1 MAGTKKANRQGQ
13 SPAAENMGLLFG
25 CCELGGAGVPTAE
38 TVAVAE
44 TGVRNIM
51 KHFGLMKGELETPG
65 WRGEKRSML
74 GEALSSR
81 HYSKATE
88 SGIFEPLVEIGEPVE
103 AGQAIGQIH
112 SLDAAGLEASVQRFP
127 LSGLVYCRRAL
138 GRIKVGETVAVLAR
152 ERQDS

>member
-1 MAGTKKANRQGQ
+1 
-13 SPAAENMGLLFG
+13 
-25 CCELGGAGVPTAE
+25 
-38 TVAVAE
+38 
-44 TGVRNIM
+44 
-51 KHFGLMKGELETPG
+51 
-65 WRGEKRSML
+65 ML